1 MTEFRYFADWL
12 AAGCASADVG
22 AVVDRRQQHEGAALI
37 SGRNI
42 VPVGQ
47 QP

>member
-1 MTEFRYFADWL
+1 MTEFRYVADWL

-22 AVVDRRQQHEGAALI
+22 ALDRRQQHEGAALI